1 MRTDMEIS
9 QQSALR
15 PIEDIARQLGIEGS
29 ELELHGPHIAKVSL
43 GVLRRLAGRPDGRL
57 ILVTAMTPTSA
68 GEGKTTVSIGLGEAM
83 HAMGL
88 RVANT
93 LREPSLGPVFGVK
106 GGAAGGGFAQ
116 VLPME
121 DINLHFTGD
130 IHAVTAANNLLA
142 AMLDNQLQRGNP
154 LGIDPKRVALR
165 RVLDMNDRALRNV
178 VVGLGDSADGVA
190 RPEGFLIAAASEV
203 MAVLCLASDL
213 QDLRGRLGEIVVGY
227 TRDRRPVRAREL
239 KAHGAMTVLLRHA
252 LEPNLCQTVEGSP
265 ALVHGGPFANI
276 AHGTN
281 SLVAI
286 RMALKLA
293 DHVVVEAGFGAD
305 LGAEKFVDIV
315 CRTAGLRVDA
325 AVVVATCRALRH
337 HGGAAK
343 GEVDRPDPEA
353 LRRGLPN
360 LMTHVENVRALGIGA
375 VVAINVFPNDTPEE
389 LGALEEAL
397 REARVPCARVTVF
410 AHGGEGGKA
419 LAREV
424 LAVLESPRREMAF
437 VYPLDAPIR
446 DKLHAIATKVY
457 RADGV
462 AYDRRAESD
471 IRLLE
476 RNGFGHLPV
485 CVAKT
490 QGSLSDDPR
499 LRGVPKGWSLHVNE
513 VRVSAGAG
521 FVVAMCGD
529 VVTMPGLPT
538 EPAAEGIDIDAD
550 GRTVGLF

>member
-1 MRTDMEIS
+1 MEIAS
-9 QQSALR
+9 QAHLR
-15 PIEDIARQLGIEGS
+15 PIADVARQLGIGEG
-29 ELELHGPHIAKVSL
+29 ELELHGPHMAKVSL
-43 GVLRRLAGRPDGRL
+43 GVLDRLSDKPDGRL
-57 ILVTAMTPTSA
+57 ILVTAMTPTPA

-83 HAMGL
+83 YTMGL
-88 RVANT
+88 RVVNT

-106 GGAAGGGFAQ
+106 GGAAGGGYAQ

-142 AMLDNQLQRGNP
+142 AMVDNHLQRGNV
-154 LGIDPKRVALR
+154 LGIDPKRVTWRRALD
-165 RVLDMNDRALRNV
+165 VNDRALRSV
-178 VVGLGDSADGVA
+178 VVGLGDAADGVA
-190 RPEGFLIAAASEV
+190 RPEGFIITAASEV

-213 QDLRGRLGEIVVGY
+213 QDLRRRLGDIVVGY
-227 TRDRRPVRAREL
+227 THKRSPVRAREL

-281 SLVAI
+281 SVVAT

-293 DHVVVEAGFGAD
+293 DNVVIEAGFGAD

-315 CRTAGLRVDA
+315 CREAGLRVDA
-325 AVVVATCRALRH
+325 AVIVATCRALKL

-343 GEVDRPDPEA
+343 DDVERPDVDA
-353 LRRGLPN
+353 LRRGIPN

-375 VVAINVFPNDTPEE
+375 VVAINVFPSDTPEE

-397 REARVPCARVTVF
+397 RDARVPCARVTVF

-424 LAVLESPRREMAF
+424 LAVLEAPRPEMRP
-437 VYPLDAPIR
+437 VYPLDAPIK
-446 DKLHAIATKVY
+446 DKLLAIATKVY

-462 AYDRRAESD
+462 LYDKRAESD
-471 IRLLE
+471 IKLLE
-476 RNGFGHLPV
+476 RNGFGGLPV

-499 LRGVPKGWSLHVNE
+499 LRGVPKGWSLRVNE

-521 FVVAMCGD
+521 FIVVVCGD
-529 VVTMPGLPT
+529 VVTLPGLPS
-538 EPAAEGIDIDAD
+538 EPAAEGIDIDQD
-550 GRTVGLF
+550 GNTVGLY